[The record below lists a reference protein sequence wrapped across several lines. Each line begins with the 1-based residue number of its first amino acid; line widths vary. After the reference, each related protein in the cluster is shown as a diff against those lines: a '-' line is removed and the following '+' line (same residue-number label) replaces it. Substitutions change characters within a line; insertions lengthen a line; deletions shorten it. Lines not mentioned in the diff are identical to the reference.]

1 MQIKVNGEARGVPAA
16 NVAELVAQL
25 GLNPRQVAIEKNRV
39 IVPRSTYE
47 SEPIRD
53 GDEVEIVQFIGGG

>member
-1 MQIKVNGEARGVPAA
+1 MQIKVNGEVRAVSGGTVAA
-16 NVAELVAQL
+16 LVTAL

-39 IVPRSTYE
+39 IVPRGSYE
-47 SEPIRD
+47 AEPILD

>member
-1 MQIKVNGEARGVPAA
+1 MQIKVNGEPCGVAA
-16 NVAELVAQL
+16 VNVAELVVQL

-47 SEPIRD
+47 NEPIRE